1 MRYGVHGIK
10 KNKGEIQ
17 SVWQRPKEIVFGVV
31 PLQIPFM
38 YQSQGGRETP
48 WRIQAQPQQFCFPT
62 TLAHTKSH
70 ERTIRAKRPQSRLMC
85 FLRTLFRFTFIFSV
99 FFSLPSTSLIVSSVC
114 VCVCIVL
121 FLPHLLSLWC
131 AWWFNI
137 ANWCQTTKLY
147 SLFTVLSLFW
157 LSLYLSLPSFPSLPC
172 LLLYSLICSGG
183 LVARLQDFHITS
195 FFCCQRIYFCFFP
208 IALFALGPLKLW
220 IYLIIYSFLD
230 FLRNCLHSSAW
241 VTRICIRTLFY
252 L

>member
-1 MRYGVHGIK
+1 MCDRDRKRLCLGLSLYRSPSCT
-10 KNKGEIQ
+10 NPREA
-17 SVWQRPKEIVFGVV
+17 
-31 PLQIPFM
+31 
-38 YQSQGGRETP
+38 GRHPEGA
-48 WRIQAQPQQFCFPT
+48 R
-62 TLAHTKSH
+62 HNH
-70 ERTIRAKRPQSRLMC
+70 NN
-85 FLRTLFRFTFIFSV
+85 SV
-99 FFSLPSTSLIVSSVC
+99 FQPHLHTQNHMSAQSEPNGHSHDLCVSYALFSGSHLFFLSSFPCPLLHLLSPPC

>member
-1 MRYGVHGIK
+1 MTETERDCVWGCPFTDPLHVPIPGRQGDTLKEPGTTTTILFSNHTCTHKITWAHNPSQTATVTTYVFLTHSFQVHIY
-10 KNKGEIQ
+10 
-17 SVWQRPKEIVFGVV
+17 F
-31 PLQIPFM
+31 
-38 YQSQGGRETP
+38 
-48 WRIQAQPQQFCFPT
+48 FCLLFPALYFT
-62 TLAHTKSH
+62 YCL
-70 ERTIRAKRPQSRLMC
+70 
-85 FLRTLFRFTFIFSV
+85 LR
-99 FFSLPSTSLIVSSVC
+99 VC
-114 VCVCIVL
+114 VCVVL